1 MSVAVAL
8 PPANGATNGA
18 DASMP
23 DAAPDGPRFAT
34 GLILPPPEIKTVIDR
49 TALFVAR
56 SANPP
61 QFETKIRQ
69 NQVNDPKFSFLNPA
83 DPYHAYYR
91 HRMDRIAAGEEDE
104 AASATP
110 AKDVEGQA
118 VTPIPQLSRG
128 REPPAPEFILE
139 VPHISPVDLDT
150 IKLTALFTA
159 RRGRTFLAS
168 LSVREGRNYQF
179 EFLRPTHTL
188 FGYFNRLV
196 EQYTKVLLPP
206 QETLDK
212 LSKLATPDGKWKIL
226 EETRE
231 YAEWEKVKREREKK
245 RQDDREAERKAFA
258 EIDWHDYVVVQT
270 IEFTA
275 ADATSDLPVP
285 MTVSEMENMT
295 LSQKRMAAMITE
307 TAADDVEALNA
318 RRASDI
324 LQVTEGVGSAGAGDD
339 VQMDESGDE
348 ADEVRARKRR
358 EDEERERELERAKQI
373 QAKSLDASGS
383 IKIRTDYVPKLG
395 RKDKGPS
402 HTTCQICGQQIPTDE
417 IQEHMRIELLD
428 PRWKEQRDML
438 ETRKAQ
444 AAELQKGADVSATM
458 KALARAR
465 TDMFGDELDE
475 AARAREKAEQEAYAK
490 EREKNVWDGHTASR
504 LTTLEK
510 YQTSVNFDEQ
520 IAAIHRSKGLT
531 AEGSSIGPGIGPAS
545 VPPPMLTTLPP
556 APPGLP
562 INPTLGGAPPPVAA
576 APVPAIPVPPP
587 AFGQPPPMMLP
598 PLHYPPVPVMGGAPA
613 GFPGGMHP
621 ARMAVLAGGPPP
633 PVAGQVR
640 SADEMMDGS
649 DTPPA
654 KRQRVAKLPDGQY
667 YPESDWI
674 NLHPHPISLRIQLP
688 SHEDKPEWKMDG
700 SVITVP
706 DLPVTLLLSTLRDR
720 IIQQLGSAVAASK
733 MRISYGVKMLANQN
747 SLASY
752 NLEDEDVLT
761 LAVKDEK
768 KKKK

>member
-1 MSVAVAL
+1 M
-8 PPANGATNGA
+8 AN
-18 DASMP
+18 SY
-23 DAAPDGPRFAT
+23 
-34 GLILPPPEIKTVIDR
+34 
-49 TALFVAR
+49 
-56 SANPP
+56 S
-61 QFETKIRQ
+61 
-69 NQVNDPKFSFLNPA
+69 
-83 DPYHAYYR
+83 
-91 HRMDRIAAGEEDE
+91 
-104 AASATP
+104 
-110 AKDVEGQA
+110 
-118 VTPIPQLSRG
+118 
-128 REPPAPEFILE
+128 
-139 VPHISPVDLDT
+139 DT

-206 QETLDK
+206 KETLDK

-245 RQDDREAERKAFA
+245 RQDDREAERSTSFVIFCTLLIISAEAFA

-270 IEFTA
+270 IEFTS

-348 ADEVRARKRR
+348 PDEVRARKRR

-383 IKIRTDYVPKLG
+383 IKIRTDYVPKRACYICLANILLKFFCPVG

-531 AEGSSIGPGIGPAS
+531 YVDETAF
-545 VPPPMLTTLPP
+545 
-556 APPGLP
+556 
-562 INPTLGGAPPPVAA
+562 AA
-576 APVPAIPVPPP
+576 A
-587 AFGQPPPMMLP
+587 LC
-598 PLHYPPVPVMGGAPA
+598 
-613 GFPGGMHP
+613 
-621 ARMAVLAGGPPP
+621 
-633 PVAGQVR
+633 
-640 SADEMMDGS
+640 
-649 DTPPA
+649 
-654 KRQRVAKLPDGQY
+654 
-667 YPESDWI
+667 
-674 NLHPHPISLRIQLP
+674 SLCQF
-688 SHEDKPEWKMDG
+688 S
-700 SVITVP
+700 
-706 DLPVTLLLSTLRDR
+706 
-720 IIQQLGSAVAASK
+720 
-733 MRISYGVKMLANQN
+733 
-747 SLASY
+747 
-752 NLEDEDVLT
+752 
-761 LAVKDEK
+761 
-768 KKKK
+768 